1 MKKVFYAV
9 LITLM
14 STSLFA
20 QTHPNFASVRS
31 VRDVLG
37 TDTVD
42 ARIEAGQIKYWV
54 GEGSHS
60 VIFAANWADPDT
72 ALAWGYRFSEDSV
85 TVFAVMDA
93 LAKADQRFSYDTSIG
108 TYGPY
113 LNDLWFVTSTGDTLK
128 LAGNYWM
135 INVNGMGAA
144 NGIASQYVK
153 DNDFVKIGDE
163 SAGILKDPNTF
174 WYVWTTAIMPVND
187 PDPKE
192 ATIEASQIK
201 YWVGEG
207 IHSVIFAANW
217 ANPDTAL
224 AWGYRFS
231 EDSVTVFAVMDTLAK
246 ADQRFSYDTS
256 IGTYGPYLNDLWFA
270 TSTGDTLKLAGNYW
284 MINVNGMGAAN
295 GIASQYVKDNDF
307 VKVGDESAGILK
319 DPNTFWY
326 VWITA
331 VMPVDVPAAVA
342 NVQEELM
349 VEVYPNPASDYVQIR
364 YAEAQPATLVLVDM
378 QGRMLKQLRISGDF
392 RMDVSGLAAGM
403 YIVRLQNGDAS
414 AIRKI
419 QVR

>member
-1 MKKVFYAV
+1 MKKFFYAV

-37 TDTVD
+37 TDTV
-42 ARIEAGQIKYWV
+42 EATMEASQIKYWV

-72 ALAWGYRFSEDSV
+72 ALAWGFRFSEDSV

-108 TYGPY
+108 AYGPY
-113 LNDLWFVTSTGDTLK
+113 LNDLWFVTSAGDTLK
-128 LAGNYWM
+128 LAGYYWM
-135 INVNGMGAA
+135 INVNGVGAA

-163 SAGILKDPNTF
+163 SVGILKDSNTF
-174 WYVWTTAIMPVND
+174 WYVWTTAITPVND

-192 ATIEASQIK
+192 ATIEASPIK

-207 IHSVIFAANW
+207 SHEVIFAVNW
-217 ANPDTAL
+217 NNPDTAL
-224 AWGYRFS
+224 AWGFRFH
-231 EDSVTVFAVMDTLAK
+231 EDSVTVTDVMEAIRA
-246 ADQRFSYDTS
+246 ADSRFSYDTMPVRGGH
-256 IGTYGPYLNDLWFA
+256 IVIKDLHFV
-270 TSTGDTLKLAGNYW
+270 TSAGDTLKLAGYYW
-284 MINVNGMGAAN
+284 MYNVNGLTAMNYADG
-295 GIASQYVKDNDF
+295 QYVFDGDF
-307 VKVGDESAGILK
+307 VKFGDESAGIIT
-319 DPNTFWY
+319 DTTNYMY
-326 VWITA
+326 VWTTT
-331 VMPVDVPAAVA
+331 VMPVDAPEAIVEIREM
-342 NVQEELM
+342 QM
-349 VEVYPNPASDYVQIR
+349 EVYPNPASDYVQIR
-364 YAEAQPATLVLVDM
+364 CAEMQQATLILADM
-378 QGRMLKQLRISGDF
+378 QGRIVKQLHINGDC

-403 YIVRLQNGDAS
+403 YLLRLQSGNAA
-414 AIRKI
+414 AIRKF

>member
-93 LAKADQRFSYDTSIG
+93 
-108 TYGPY
+108 
-113 LNDLWFVTSTGDTLK
+113 
-128 LAGNYWM
+128 
-135 INVNGMGAA
+135 
-144 NGIASQYVK
+144 
-153 DNDFVKIGDE
+153 
-163 SAGILKDPNTF
+163 
-174 WYVWTTAIMPVND
+174 
-187 PDPKE
+187 
-192 ATIEASQIK
+192 
-201 YWVGEG
+201 
-207 IHSVIFAANW
+207 
-217 ANPDTAL
+217 
-224 AWGYRFS
+224 
-231 EDSVTVFAVMDTLAK
+231 LAK